1 MYCKIATVTRHS
13 YYIRITLANT
23 KRPVFF
29 NLLPTFRPLIYI
41 RAIDADNAAVIVRSI
56 EKQFLFCNE
65 KLDLLEDIFMEDGK
79 YLSENEFRILILH
92 HFLEYFWISKWKEKC
107 KRFDGDTLIQ
117 KLYVKSDS

>member
-1 MYCKIATVTRHS
+1 MYCKIATVTRHA

-56 EKQFLFCNE
+56 EKRFCFVTKNWIYWKIYLWKTVNIYQKTNFEFLFYIIFSSIFEFQSE
-65 KLDLLEDIFMEDGK
+65 KKNVNDLME
-79 YLSENEFRILILH
+79 IL
-92 HFLEYFWISKWKEKC
+92 
-107 KRFDGDTLIQ
+107 
-117 KLYVKSDS
+117 